1 MSITQRLKKHSVKPE
16 DQATIDLAS
25 GISRA
30 FAQGAT
36 FGFADE
42 AEAFL
47 RSVFSDRGY
56 TEIRDEIRGKIDQF
70 RKEEPY
76 AAYGTELVSG
86 MIASLI
92 PVAGQ
97 VGRGAQATKAVSAA
111 LPTTGVAGKAV
122 QAGKKTADILLDTP
136 VKRSV
141 AGGAVYGAGAAEEV
155 SDIPQEALLGGAI
168 SGTIGKLTPQVSK
181 TARKLGDKVDLSV
194 GQKFGG
200 LIGGTE
206 EMLTGFGVAGKYLG
220 QESPTFRQS
229 FTIDSLQT
237 AANQMGMKLPTTKAK
252 GEDAVVDAYSSLKNM
267 FDSQYDEVLG
277 NIDVP
282 ISRINSAAL
291 NGYNEIADGLSKDA
305 KERFIK
311 EAEKILKYTKGKDL
325 SSGQYIKS
333 LQSQLNDKASTLS
346 RQSNA
351 DLQDAGSAL
360 FDLKAVLMKSLEK
373 FDGVNA
379 ERLKDVNKAYRA
391 MLPVQK
397 AIEKAG
403 AEKIISPQML
413 DDEIRKQSLSTSKYI
428 SNQASVHQARLSQLQ
443 KVKPRLDD
451 AIPQLVGA
459 ATLTGLGVGG
469 VAGAGDVIA
478 AAAPTIAV
486 AGAPILGMSRQ
497 LGIRPLVKK
506 AMELPSATAAPI
518 GGLMADPASQAI
530 DRNFGLLGQ

>member
-56 TEIRDEIRGKIDQF
+56 KEIRDEIRGKIDQF
-70 RKEEPY
+70 REEEPY

-86 MIASLI
+86 MMASLI

-122 QAGKKTADILLDTP
+122 QAGKKTADILLNTP

-141 AGGAVYGAGAAEEV
+141 AGGAVYGTGAAEEM
-155 SDIPQEALLGGAI
+155 SDVPQEALLGGAI
-168 SGTIGKLTPQVSK
+168 GGTVGKLVPQVGK
-181 TARKLGDKVDLSV
+181 TARQLGEKVDLSV

-200 LIGGTE
+200 ILGGTE
-206 EMLTGFGVAGKYLG
+206 EMLTGFGIAGKYLG

-237 AANQMGMKLPTTKAK
+237 AAEEMGMKLPKATAK
-252 GEDAVVDAYSSLKNM
+252 DEDSVVEAYSSLKNM
-267 FDSQYDEVLG
+267 FDKQYDDVLS

-282 ISRINSAAL
+282 IATINTVAL
-291 NGYNEIADGLSKDA
+291 KGYNEILDGLSDTA
-305 KERFIK
+305 QQRFKK
-311 EAEKILKYTKGKDL
+311 EAEKILKSTKGKDL
-325 SSGQYIKS
+325 SSGEYVKS
-333 LQSQLNDKASTLS
+333 LQSQFNDRASSLTK
-346 RQSNA
+346 QSETGM
-351 DLQDAGSAL
+351 QDAGSAL
-360 FDLKAVLMKSLEK
+360 FDLKAVLMKSLEG
-373 FDGVNA
+373 FEGVNV

-403 AEKIISPQML
+403 AEKIISPKML

-428 SNQASVHQARLSQLQ
+428 SDQASVHQARLKQLQ

-451 AIPQLVGA
+451 AIPQLLGTA
-459 ATLTGLGVGG
+459 AMTTAGG
-469 VAGAGDVIA
+469 IAGAGDIIA

-497 LGIRPLVKK
+497 LGIRPFVKK
-506 AMELPSATAAPI
+506 AMELPSATPAPI